1 MFDLNAMEAA
11 SRRLSELSGRAPHP
25 REAAPGRGGNDKTD
39 RERTP

>member
-11 SRRLSELSGRAPHP
+11 SRRLAELSGRAPHP
-25 REAAPGRGGNDKTD
+25 REAAPRQARNDKID